1 MGEIISKASLYL
13 RKDKWLCLFSAT
25 DSREIFEFKNID
37 NISEFL
43 TNDKIFVHISED
55 CDIKTFYMWIK
66 WLKKFREQYPEEYSN
81 FSRTLMNFE
90 VVKTQLIGE
99 KEEIEES
106 ISWEK
111 DCLERVE
118 DDED

>member
-1 MGEIISKASLYL
+1 MGKTNEEREVIRNFRENSVNKLTTKLKLTEKKIEIIDNTVEVIYGELD
-13 RKDKWLCLFSAT
+13 RKTWS
-25 DSREIFEFKNID
+25 
-37 NISEFL
+37 
-43 TNDKIFVHISED
+43 
-55 CDIKTFYMWIK
+55 
-66 WLKKFREQYPEEYSN
+66 PEEYSN
-81 FSRTLMNFE
+81 FSRALMSFE

-118 DDED
+118 NDED